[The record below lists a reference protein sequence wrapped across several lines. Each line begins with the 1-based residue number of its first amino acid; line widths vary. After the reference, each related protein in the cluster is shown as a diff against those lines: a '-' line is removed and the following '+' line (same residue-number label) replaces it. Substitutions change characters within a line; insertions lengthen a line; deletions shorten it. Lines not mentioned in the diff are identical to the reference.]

1 MVEKKSQNVNLKEKL
16 PITNKIGYS
25 FVNMSSNLLSLIVFT
40 SITFF
45 YNVKFGLSK
54 DYISIAWLIFAFW
67 NAINDPIFGILEEK
81 TKTKIGRR
89 IPYIRYGAPIYTAAF
104 IFCWYPFF
112 DMNSQV
118 LLCLNLILSLAIF
131 DTMFTII
138 GLVAYSLPAEMT
150 FTAKARTNLILYST
164 IIGGIGTIIGNF
176 IMASLLL
183 NSESSALDPYF
194 RPAMIIIGVVCGVLM
209 FIGSYYLKENE
220 YTQREETLSIV
231 ASITETF
238 KNKAFIIFEAAAIL
252 FIILQTLLGTGL
264 LYYINYVLGLSGF
277 AAGFPSLVLYLA
289 MLLFSIIINAL
300 VPKFGLKKILL
311 YGAIWGAG
319 SFLLLYFIGQTT
331 EGGYI
336 GLIILSFGL
345 AAIVLS
351 SQAIFADI
359 VDYDEVKTGK
369 RRETTYSGIQALI
382 TKPSISIGNALL
394 MLILGSYGFDENI
407 AVQSESAKSGI
418 MIAVFLI
425 PAIISILCVVIAK
438 FYPLYG
444 PKWQETKL
452 NLAKIHQEK
461 EKSYFE
467 SKLKLGDSSDK

>member
-1 MVEKKSQNVNLKEKL
+1 MVEKNSQDINFKEIL
-16 PITNKIGYS
+16 PISKKIGYS
-25 FVNMSSNLLSLIVFT
+25 FVNMGSNLLSLIVFT

-45 YNVKFGLSK
+45 YNVKFGLGK
-54 DYISIAWLIFAFW
+54 EYIAFAWLIFGIW

-89 IPYIRYGAPIYTAAF
+89 IPYIRYGAPIYIAAF
-104 IFCWYPFF
+104 IFCWYPFV
-112 DMNSQV
+112 DINNQV
-118 LLCLNLILSLAIF
+118 LVCLNLILSLAIF
-131 DTMFTII
+131 DTIFTII

-209 FIGSYYLKENE
+209 FISSYYLKENE

-231 ASITETF
+231 ASVIETF
-238 KNKAFIIFEAAAIL
+238 KNKAFVIFEAAAIL
-252 FIILQTLLGTGL
+252 FIILQTLLGSGL
-264 LYYINYVLGLSGF
+264 LYYIKFVLGLSGT
-277 AAGFPSLVLYLA
+277 AAGFPSLVLYLT
-289 MLLFSIIINAL
+289 MLLFSVIVNAL

-311 YGAIWGAG
+311 YGAMWGAG
-319 SFLLLYFIGQTT
+319 SFLLLFLIGQTI

-336 GLIILSFGL
+336 GIIFLSFGL
-345 AAIVLS
+345 AAITLS

-359 VDYDEVKTGK
+359 VDYDEFKTGK
-369 RRETTYSGIQALI
+369 RRETTYSGVQALV

-407 AVQSESAKSGI
+407 AVQSESAILGI
-418 MIAVFLI
+418 MIAVFLV
-425 PAIISILCVVIAK
+425 PAIISIICVVIAR

-444 PKWQETKL
+444 SKWQETKL

-461 EKSYFE
+461 ERAYLETKSN
-467 SKLKLGDSSDK
+467 